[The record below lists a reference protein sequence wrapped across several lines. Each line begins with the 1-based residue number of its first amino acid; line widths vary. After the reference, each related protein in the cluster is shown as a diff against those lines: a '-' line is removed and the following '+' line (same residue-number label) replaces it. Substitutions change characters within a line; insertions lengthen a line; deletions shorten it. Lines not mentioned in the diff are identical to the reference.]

1 MINNNMQRYIAVGKE
16 VIIYNRDFLD
26 ADRALKIRYKIN
38 DEEKEI
44 RLYDVPKI
52 LDFQEKSIIYYALL
66 EKYYFPSSYT
76 YDEDGI
82 ENYVVKEN
90 GYTYHQFN
98 NIQGESKGILGEL
111 LFEIPR
117 QKDETDKLSKIRDIY
132 EMLLENIDAIGIRP
146 ICITIEGNITDF
158 RDIYRMIIYILK
170 KEDSISQKQG
180 SIKVFKRMGIF
191 GGKKRIFIIPK
202 NLIKEK

>member
-202 NLIKEK
+202 KLIKEK